1 MRLKI
6 TVSINKPRI
15 DVSGQGFPIRDGIY
29 VERAGFNDLNLTSEK
44 FHRTTE
50 RSAMEANA
58 NPELTEKWWS
68 TNKAKSLRD
77 TGVSAALRTWEAA
90 LKAHFAKTTLAT
102 YWEANDALDKLD
114 AALNAA
120 EKKCQSGQ
128 KETKAGLVK
137 MQTQV
142 DKERKALVALNQ
154 RTWKYGVVK
163 FDTGKSGVYY
173 SEQVGPVEVDFG
185 FEIEGLNPYDQ
196 QRLYD
201 CMKPAREAFKGAVQA
216 AVLDRSKADA
226 AVANFRADASKRL
239 AQELNNIEQSRKG
252 NKKHQVIIAAKGTLA
267 VGKVVYSV
275 GRIVITAGIDLKA
288 WADLGKSLVGLIK
301 LVYEEMKGVPPV
313 FEDAQNKLLRMVI
326 AQRKGSDFSRERDAT
341 EDALKRLVEK
351 INKARASQANASK
364 ALDKLLDKRPEGN
377 TPEEYESQINATVIN
392 LADTGQ
398 VVRKAEKFAAEAK
411 EYLDQHPNGSALNQA
426 NAEKVIKQSGTVF
439 NLVKLA
445 VEKLAA

>member
-1 MRLKI
+1 
-6 TVSINKPRI
+6 
-15 DVSGQGFPIRDGIY
+15 
-29 VERAGFNDLNLTSEK
+29 
-44 FHRTTE
+44 
-50 RSAMEANA
+50 
-58 NPELTEKWWS
+58 
-68 TNKAKSLRD
+68 
-77 TGVSAALRTWEAA
+77 
-90 LKAHFAKTTLAT
+90 
-102 YWEANDALDKLD
+102 
-114 AALNAA
+114 
-120 EKKCQSGQ
+120 
-128 KETKAGLVK
+128 

-411 EYLDQHPNGSALNQA
+411 EYLDQHPNGSALNQG